1 MISNSRNFKKLLCKT
16 KLLVSSFMYY
26 NIAAGILLI
35 RIQQFLM
42 LSSYNFKTGNI
53 QNYPE
58 ANSTPVSISGIFFN
72 MNNVIKTARTTRY
85 IMLEPLSDQM
95 FE

>member
-1 MISNSRNFKKLLCKT
+1 MELQKKLLCKT

-42 LSSYNFKTGNI
+42 LSSYNSKTGNI
-53 QNYPE
+53 QKLP
-58 ANSTPVSISGIFFN
+58 SSKSLPVSISGIFFN
-72 MNNVIKTARTTRY
+72 MNNVIKTAWTTRY
-85 IMLEPLSDQM
+85 VMLEPLSDQM